1 VSGEKIVSSEEVG
14 RPLDRVDGV
23 LKVTGRASYAPET
36 PVANAARAL
45 IATSAVSAGRLAD
58 IDTREAEQAPGVLAV
73 LTHKNAPKLKGADS
87 HSQGDRVLQVLQDD
101 SIVYNDQPIA
111 VVVADTLEHA
121 QHALELV
128 RPRYEPRAINV
139 VMEQEKSAP
148 VKPEKTARGPT
159 DTDHGDFDAGWGSA
173 AVRVDAT
180 YTTPTENHNP
190 MEPHGTV
197 AVWQGP
203 DHVTVYDSTQGVFN
217 VRKRLA
223 KLFDLPPENVRVI
236 SLFIGGGFGCKG
248 SPWSHVA
255 LAVMAAKV
263 VGRPVRLTVTRHQ
276 MFSLVGHR
284 PITRQRLMLG
294 ADHHGKLLAVRHDVE
309 SATSRF
315 DEFVEPSA
323 SQTRMLYAC
332 ANIRTSH
339 RLRRLD
345 IPTPTFMRAPG
356 ESSGTFAL
364 ESAMD
369 ELAYAAGVDPLGLR
383 LRNHADHDPDSGHP
397 FSSKSLRQCY
407 QAGADKFGWARRK
420 PGVGSMRDG
429 RLLVGWGMATATY
442 PAGQSE
448 AKASVRVRADG
459 TAVVQTGSQDIG
471 TGTYTILAQVA
482 ADALGLPV
490 DRVRV
495 EIGDTKLPEAPLSAG
510 SRTASSVSPAV
521 KGAAD
526 QARAAVIALAVGDR
540 RSPLYGLSVDQITVA
555 GGELRGKSGAG
566 HRETYAAVL
575 GRAQRD
581 EVVGQYDSR
590 EKPDRKD
597 YAIHSFGAQFAEV
610 TVDPDLGQVR
620 VRRFVG
626 AFATGKVLN
635 AKTGRSQLM
644 GGIVWG
650 IGMALLERTER
661 DARSGRVVTRDLADY
676 HVPVNLDVPP
686 IEIIMIDEAD
696 AHVNDVGAK
705 GMGEI
710 GNTGSHAA
718 IANAVY
724 HATGRRIRDL
734 PITPDKLLL

>member
-1 VSGEKIVSSEEVG
+1 MSSSSR
-14 RPLDRVDGV
+14 RPARRGCC
-23 LKVTGRASYAPET
+23 T
-36 PVANAARAL
+36 PAR
-45 IATSAVSAGRLAD
+45 TSARRTGCGASTSRRRPSCARPASRAAPSRWNRRWTSWR
-58 IDTREAEQAPGVLAV
+58 TRPASTRCSCGCA
-73 LTHKNAPKLKGADS
+73 
-87 HSQGDRVLQVLQDD
+87 
-101 SIVYNDQPIA
+101 
-111 VVVADTLEHA
+111 
-121 QHALELV
+121 
-128 RPRYEPRAINV
+128 
-139 VMEQEKSAP
+139 
-148 VKPEKTARGPT
+148 
-159 DTDHGDFDAGWGSA
+159 
-173 AVRVDAT
+173 
-180 YTTPTENHNP
+180 TTPT
-190 MEPHGTV
+190 
-197 AVWQGP
+197 
-203 DHVTVYDSTQGVFN
+203 
-217 VRKRLA
+217 R
-223 KLFDLPPENVRVI
+223 
-236 SLFIGGGFGCKG
+236 
-248 SPWSHVA
+248 
-255 LAVMAAKV
+255 
-263 VGRPVRLTVTRHQ
+263 
-276 MFSLVGHR
+276 
-284 PITRQRLMLG
+284 
-294 ADHHGKLLAVRHDVE
+294 
-309 SATSRF
+309 
-315 DEFVEPSA
+315 
-323 SQTRMLYAC
+323 
-332 ANIRTSH
+332 
-339 RLRRLD
+339 
-345 IPTPTFMRAPG
+345 IP
-356 ESSGTFAL
+356 
-364 ESAMD
+364 
-369 ELAYAAGVDPLGLR
+369 
-383 LRNHADHDPDSGHP
+383 SGHP

-407 QAGADKFGWARRK
+407 QAGADKFGWAHRK

-448 AKASVRVRADG
+448 AKASVR
-459 TAVVQTGSQDIG
+459 
-471 TGTYTILAQVA
+471 
-482 ADALGLPV
+482 LPV

-555 GGELRGKSGAG
+555 AGELRGKSGAG

-581 EVVGQYDSR
+581 EVVGQYDSK

-650 IGMALLERTER
+650 IGMALLEKTER
-661 DARSGRVVTRDLADY
+661 DARNGRVVTRDLADY

>member
-1 VSGEKIVSSEEVG
+1 MSDRTAEVG
-14 RPLDRVDGV
+14 RARDRVDGP
-23 LKVTGRASYAPET
+23 LKVTGRAPYAPET
-36 PVANAARAL
+36 PVANAAVAL
-45 IATSAVSAGRLAD
+45 IVSSAITSGRLAD
-58 IDTREAEQAPGVLAV
+58 IDTAAAERAPGVLAV
-73 LTHKNAPKLKGADS
+73 LTHKNAPRLSGADS

-101 SIVYNDQPIA
+101 KILYNDQPVA

-128 RPRYEPRAINV
+128 RPRYEPRPHNV
-139 VMEQEKSAP
+139 VMDQERSAP

-159 DTDHGDFDAGWGSA
+159 DTDHGDFDAAWARA
-173 AVRVDAT
+173 AVKVDAT
-180 YTTPTENHNP
+180 YATPTENHNP

-197 AVWQGP
+197 AVWQS
-203 DHVTVYDSTQGVFN
+203 DDRVTVYDSTQGVFN
-217 VRKRLA
+217 ARNRIA
-223 KLFDLPPENVRVI
+223 KLFDLPKENVRVI
-236 SLFIGGGFGCKG
+236 SLYIGGGFGCKG

-255 LAVMAAKV
+255 LAVMAARV
-263 VGRPVRLTVTRHQ
+263 VRRPVRLTLTRHQ

-284 PITRQRLMLG
+284 PVTRQHVLLG
-294 ADHHGKLLAVRHDVE
+294 ADARGQLLAVRHDVE

-315 DEFVEPSA
+315 DEFVEASA

-332 ANIRTSH
+332 PSIRTSH

-356 ESSGTFAL
+356 ESTGTFAL

-369 ELAYAAGVDPLGLR
+369 ELAYAVGVDPLELR
-383 LRNHADHDPDSGHP
+383 LRNYAEHDPDSGHP

-407 QAGADKFGWARRK
+407 RAGAERFGWARRHPK
-420 PGVGSMRDG
+420 VGAMRDG

-442 PAGQSE
+442 PAGQST
-448 AKASVRVRADG
+448 AQATVRLKADG

-471 TGTYTILAQVA
+471 TGTYTILGQVA
-482 ADALGLPV
+482 ADALGLPAE
-490 DRVRV
+490 RVRV
-495 EIGDTKLPEAPLSAG
+495 EIGDTRLPEAPLSAG

-526 QARAAVIALAVGDR
+526 RARAAAIALAIGDP
-540 RSPLYGLSVDQITVA
+540 RSPLHGLRPEQVTAA
-555 GGELRGKSGAG
+555 GGELRPTAG
-566 HRETYAAVL
+566 PPRGETYAAL
-575 GRAQRD
+575 LTRS
-581 EVVGQYDSR
+581 GQPELAATFESK
-590 EKPDRKD
+590 ESPDRKN

-635 AKTGRSQLM
+635 AKTGRSQLL

-661 DARSGRVVTRDLADY
+661 DVGSGRVVTRDLADY
-676 HVPVNLDVPP
+676 HVPVQMDVPP
-686 IEIIMIDEAD
+686 IDVIMIDEAD

-724 HATGRRIRDL
+724 HATGRRIREL
-734 PITPDKLLL
+734 PITPDKLL